1 MNRATRLRNRNRN
14 KQPPSPGFAPPRRQ
28 GTTPEIASNLEV
40 RGVAWSDFDQVDTL
54 AHRISCTNRVCACNA
69 KPTGVLC
76 RFWSVLPWCGGKTCP
91 NTPGRQCVGLFCSLT
106 AVLAVCSVLPTLLA
120 IVPSV
125 TVAHVGAIRTHDA
138 PRGSSVVA
146 DVSTFVHYVALGAAA
161 QLLALLSRLPW
172 LSFQR
177 SVYARAIVVL
187 RACFLPRALVTTTC
201 SMVSSVVLYYV
212 YARSSGVGGGL
223 APGVRGGGGDH
234 VWGQL
239 LYVCPAWGGGAQGG
253 GQGGAQGGAQEEAA
267 SCHHTCVNQVQ
278 WLSFLSA
285 VAAGWLHAFLYL
297 VQERYV
303 LHLPIVQQRRWT
315 RLCPRLASEAVRGP
329 VLAGG
334 STLLA
339 YVAGTWVLSRAQ
351 QHRVVTTVLAWLY
364 GNLSGTGGLLD
375 TTDPSLAYAQSHH
388 LLHGLFLCWSV
399 SAWVHVSLSM
409 SQHLFTVFTTHAL
422 HANVADN
429 LMTWSTWLV
438 GPTVRGRYRVS
449 RQSRWDAK
457 LVTRS
462 MQRSTTVVMNEMRRR
477 QERATRRFV
486 LISSFWGIFVD
497 F

>member
-28 GTTPEIASNLEV
+28 GTTPEIASSVEV

-76 RFWSVLPWCGGKTCP
+76 RFWPVLPWCGGKTCP

-125 TVAHVGAIRTHDA
+125 TVAHVGAIRTHDS

-187 RACFLPRALVTTTC
+187 RACFLPRAVVTTTC

-212 YARSSGVGGGL
+212 YARSSGIGGGL

-239 LYVCPAWGGGAQGG
+239 LYVCPAWGE
-253 GQGGAQGGAQEEAA
+253 GAQGGAHEEAA
-267 SCHHTCVNQVQ
+267 SYHHTCVNQVQ

-364 GNLSGTGGLLD
+364 VK
-375 TTDPSLAYAQSHH
+375 
-388 LLHGLFLCWSV
+388 SV
-399 SAWVHVSLSM
+399 LYMLVVHRCVTFQYR
-409 SQHLFTVFTTHAL
+409 QHDEQTCSDHCE
-422 HANVADN
+422 
-429 LMTWSTWLV
+429 
-438 GPTVRGRYRVS
+438 G
-449 RQSRWDAK
+449 
-457 LVTRS
+457 
-462 MQRSTTVVMNEMRRR
+462 
-477 QERATRRFV
+477 
-486 LISSFWGIFVD
+486 
-497 F
+497 